1 MYIYVYVYRYVCVC
15 ISSVQLLSCVWLFAT
30 PWAASTPGFPVHH
43 QLAQT
48 HVCRVG
54 DAIQPSHPL
63 LSPSPLPS
71 IFPSIRVFSNES
83 VLHIRWP
90 KYWSVCVYMY
100 VYIYVGF
107 LGGLPLWLSVKNMLA
122 IEGDMGLIPGRSPG
136 EGNGNSCQCSCRE
149 NSMDRGAWCAAMH
162 GVAKSQTRLSDW
174 TELNWT

>member
-1 MYIYVYVYRYVCVC
+1 
-15 ISSVQLLSCVWLFAT
+15 
-30 PWAASTPGFPVHH
+30 
-43 QLAQT
+43 
-48 HVCRVG
+48 
-54 DAIQPSHPL
+54 
-63 LSPSPLPS
+63 
-71 IFPSIRVFSNES
+71 
-83 VLHIRWP
+83 
-90 KYWSVCVYMY
+90 MY

-174 TELNWT
+174 TELN